1 MDTVTECGCGQR
13 GGPMSSATERV
24 AARLPDNDAVL
35 ILGVLFGLYVGFT
48 VLGMALG
55 LDIAGLASTLQ
66 RITFFAAVYALLALA
81 LNLQWGYAGL
91 LNIGVAGFMAVGVY
105 TMAMLTAPASPAA
118 GGVPG
123 LGLPLWVGVVGG
135 MVAAALVGALAALP
149 ALRLKADYLAIVT
162 LGLSEIIRLTYNS
175 TTFQTF
181 SIAGADLGTGASQG
195 IQTPTNPVMALY
207 YTTPSSPAAGTTGL
221 GEAVFGFFGTLGLD
235 EPVVVDWT
243 YTIVLV
249 IFVGLFYLLLT
260 RVGNSPF
267 GRVLKAIRED
277 ELVASSL
284 GKNTNRFKIKTFMLG
299 CALMGLGGILW
310 QGSQELV
317 NPALF
322 LPIIT
327 FYVFIALIIG
337 GSGSN
342 TGSVIGGALFA
353 GLLFEGPT
361 FVRRLVQQ
369 TVDLGGAPNT
379 FTDAIAALGS
389 LDVGPLLAY
398 ALADVSSLRF
408 VLVGVVLVYLVQ
420 NRPDGLLGHR
430 KETAAAVSLAR
441 ERTAAGQ
448 TDGGA
453 TEANDE

>member
-1 MDTVTECGCGQR
+1 
-13 GGPMSSATERV
+13 MSSATERV

-221 GEAVFGFFGTLGLD
+221 GEAVFGFFGTLGLG

-284 GKNTNRFKIKTFMLG
+284 GKNTDRFKIKTFMLG

-310 QGSQELV
+310 QGSQALV

-389 LDVGPLLAY
+389 LDFGPLLAY

-448 TDGGA
+448 ADGGA
-453 TEANDE
+453 TEVDDE

>member
-1 MDTVTECGCGQR
+1 
-13 GGPMSSATERV
+13 MSSATERV

-48 VLGMALG
+48 ALGMALG

-123 LGLPLWVGVVGG
+123 LGLPLWVGVIGG

-207 YTTPSSPAAGTTGL
+207 YTTPSSPAAGKTGL
-221 GEAVFGFFGTLGLD
+221 GEAVFGFFKTLGLD
-235 EPVVVDWT
+235 EPVIVDWT

-310 QGSQELV
+310 QGSQQLV

-398 ALADVSSLRF
+398 TLADVSSLRF

-448 TDGGA
+448 ADGGE
-453 TEANDE
+453 TEVDDE

>member
-1 MDTVTECGCGQR
+1 
-13 GGPMSSATERV
+13 MSSATERV

-207 YTTPSSPAAGTTGL
+207 YTTPSSPAAGKTGL
-221 GEAVFGFFGTLGLD
+221 GEAVFGFFKTLGLD

-310 QGSQELV
+310 QGSQQLV

-398 ALADVSSLRF
+398 TLADVSSLRF

-448 TDGGA
+448 ADGGE
-453 TEANDE
+453 TEVDDE

>member
-1 MDTVTECGCGQR
+1 
-13 GGPMSSATERV
+13 MSSATERV

-55 LDIAGLASTLQ
+55 LDVAGLASTLQ

-105 TMAMLTAPASPAA
+105 TMAMLTAPVSPEA

-123 LGLPLWVGVVGG
+123 LGLPLWAGVIGG
-135 MVAAALVGALAALP
+135 MAAAALVGALAALP

-181 SIAGADLGTGASQG
+181 SIAGLEMGTGASQG

-207 YTTPSSPAAGTTGL
+207 YTTPSSPASGTTAL
-221 GEAVFGFFGTLGLD
+221 GESVFGFFGTLGLG

-249 IFVGLFYLLLT
+249 VFVGLFYLLLT

-277 ELVASSL
+277 ELVANSL

-310 QGSQELV
+310 QGSQALV

-327 FYVFIALIIG
+327 FYIFIALIIG

-379 FTDAIAALGS
+379 FTDAVGALDS
-389 LDVGPLLAY
+389 FDFGPLLAY
-398 ALADVSSLRF
+398 TLADIASLRF

-430 KETAAAVSLAR
+430 TETAAAVSLAR
-441 ERTAAGQ
+441 DR
-448 TDGGA
+448 
-453 TEANDE
+453 TEASRADGSGEDEV

>member
-1 MDTVTECGCGQR
+1 
-13 GGPMSSATERV
+13 MSSATERFTS
-24 AARLPDNDAVL
+24 RLPDNDAVL
-35 ILGVLFGLYVGFT
+35 ILGVLLALYVGFT

-55 LDIAGLASTLQ
+55 LNVAGLASTLQ

-91 LNIGVAGFMAVGVY
+91 FNIGVAGFMAVGVY
-105 TMAMLTAPASPAA
+105 TMSMLTGPVNPEA

-123 LGLPLWVGVVGG
+123 LGLPLWVGIVGG
-135 MVAAALVGALAALP
+135 MAAAALVGAIAALP

-162 LGLSEIIRLTYNS
+162 LALSEIIRLTFNS
-175 TTFQTF
+175 TVFQTF
-181 SIAGADLGTGASQG
+181 SIAGLDMGTGASRG
-195 IQTPTNPVMALY
+195 IPTPTNPVMALY
-207 YTTPSSPAAGTTGL
+207 YTNPSSPASPKTGL
-221 GEAVFGFFGTLGLD
+221 GEVVFGAFQTVSLG
-235 EPVVVDWT
+235 EPIVVSWT
-243 YTIVLV
+243 YTLVLV
-249 IFVGLFYLLLT
+249 VFVGLFYLLLT

-284 GKNTNRFKIKTFMLG
+284 GKNTRRFKIKTFMLG

-310 QGSQELV
+310 QGSQALV
-317 NPALF
+317 NPTLF

-327 FYVFIALIIG
+327 FYIFIALIIG

-361 FVRRLVQQ
+361 FVKRLVDQ
-369 TVDLGGAPNT
+369 TIDLGSAPNT
-379 FTDAIAALGS
+379 FSGAIAPIFSAF
-389 LDVGPLLAY
+389 DFGPLLAY
-398 ALADVSSLRF
+398 GLGDIANLRF
-408 VLVGVVLVYLVQ
+408 VLVGVVLVYLMQ

-430 KETAAAVSLAR
+430 KEPAAAVDLSR
-441 ERTAAGQ
+441 RDTAQAGGTGV
-448 TDGGA
+448 TDGGEPSA
-453 TEANDE
+453 ETAAESTDGEEA

>member
-1 MDTVTECGCGQR
+1 
-13 GGPMSSATERV
+13 MSSATERF

-66 RITFFAAVYALLALA
+66 RVTFFAAVYALLALA

-105 TMAMLTAPASPAA
+105 TMAMLTAPVSPAA

-123 LGLPLWVGVVGG
+123 LGLPLWAGIIGG
-135 MVAAALVGALAALP
+135 MVASALVGALAALP

-181 SIAGADLGTGASQG
+181 SIGGLEMGTGASQG

-207 YTTPSSPAAGTTGL
+207 YTTPSSPAAGKTAL
-221 GEAVFGFFGTLGLD
+221 GEAVFGFFGTLGLG

-249 IFVGLFYLLLT
+249 VFVGLFYLLLT

-310 QGSQELV
+310 QGSQALV

-327 FYVFIALIIG
+327 FYIFIALIIG

-369 TVDLGGAPNT
+369 TVDLGSAPNT
-379 FTDAIAALGS
+379 ITDALAALGS
-389 LDVGPLLAY
+389 LDFGPLLAY
-398 ALADVSSLRF
+398 TLADIASLRF
-408 VLVGVVLVYLVQ
+408 VLVGVVLIYLVQ
-420 NRPDGLLGHR
+420 NRPEGLLGHR
-430 KETAAAVSLAR
+430 TETAAAVSLAR
-441 ERTAAGQ
+441 DGRAGDREA
-448 TDGGA
+448 TD
-453 TEANDE
+453 E